1 MVVYMDTS
9 AMVALIVN
17 EPHSAAVASWYAAS
31 KAELVSAAWCVPEF
45 ASALGIKQRTGQLDA
60 QQARDAWQR
69 FDRLVANDLRLLPVE
84 PADFH
89 RAAVMTLNAG
99 SALRAGDALHLA
111 CAEHA
116 HAKSVATLDEVM
128 ARNAQR
134 LKIKLVAFA

>member
-1 MVVYMDTS
+1 MVYVDTS
-9 AMVALIVN
+9 ALVALIVN
-17 EPHSAAVASWYAAS
+17 ETGSAAVARWYAGT

-60 QQARDAWQR
+60 AQAREAWER
-69 FDRLVANDLRLLPVE
+69 FERLVANDLKLLPVE

-89 RAAVMTLNAG
+89 RAAVMTLDAG

-111 CAEHA
+111 CAQHA
-116 HAKSVATLDEVM
+116 DAKSVATLDAVM

-134 LKIKLVAFA
+134 LKIKPVVFA

>member
-1 MVVYMDTS
+1 MVYVDTS
-9 AMVALIVN
+9 AIVALIVN
-17 EPHSAAVASWYAAS
+17 EPSSAAVAKWYGGT

-45 ASALGIKQRTGQLDA
+45 AGALGIKQRTGQLDA
-60 QQARDAWQR
+60 VQAKQAWER
-69 FDRLVANDLRLLPVE
+69 FERLVSNDLKLLPVE

-89 RAAVMTLNAG
+89 RAAVMTLDAD

-116 HAKSVATLDEVM
+116 QAKSMATLDTVL

-134 LKIKLVAFA
+134 FKIKPVAFA